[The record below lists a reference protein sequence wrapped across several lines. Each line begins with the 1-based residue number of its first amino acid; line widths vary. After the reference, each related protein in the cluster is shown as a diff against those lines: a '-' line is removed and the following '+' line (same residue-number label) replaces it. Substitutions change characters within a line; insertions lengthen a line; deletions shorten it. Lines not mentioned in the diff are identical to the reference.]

1 MVKNRY
7 LTVSALTKYI
17 KRKFET
23 DPHLKQVWLKG
34 EISNFKHHS
43 RGHMY
48 LTIKDD
54 KSRVNA
60 VMFAGNN
67 RSLQFKPENGMNVLI
82 RGEIGV
88 YEPVGQYQLY
98 IQQMEPDGLGALYL
112 AYEELKKKLSTEGL
126 FDESRKKPL
135 PPFPRSIAVITSP
148 TGAAVRDILTTLERR
163 FPMTKVTVFPVLVQG
178 NNAAP
183 SIARMIR
190 YVNELNGYDV
200 MIAGRGGGSIEEL
213 WAFNEEQV
221 ARAIS
226 ESVIPVIS
234 AVGHETD
241 FTISDF
247 VADYRAP
254 TPTGAAEIAVPS
266 QIEVANTVQTLTKRL
281 QRAVDLELQ
290 QGKDQLNRFRKS
302 YAFRYPEQMLRQK
315 EQELDRLVEQFQ
327 KANQNIAN
335 IKRERFRNL
344 YNRLKQQ
351 HPETMKGRAQGELQ
365 LATKRLQRSML
376 QQAKSK
382 SHAYQQV
389 LNKLTLLNPLE
400 IMKRGF
406 AVPFNEQGSVIKS
419 IKDIQ
424 PGDPMQVRVN
434 DGVLDCQV
442 WGIEEED
449 FHGGKQTD

>member
-1 MVKNRY
+1 MIVQDRY

-17 KRKFET
+17 KRKFES
-23 DPHLKQVWLKG
+23 DPHLTQVWLKG

-48 LTIKDD
+48 LTIKDN

-67 RSLQFKPENGMNVLI
+67 RSLQFTPENGMNVLI

-98 IQQMEPDGLGALYL
+98 VKQMEPDGLGALYL
-112 AYEELKKKLSTEGL
+112 AYEELKKKLSGEGL
-126 FDESRKKPL
+126 FNEERKKSL
-135 PPFPRSIAVITSP
+135 PFYPKSIAVITSP
-148 TGAAVRDILTTLERR
+148 TGAAVRDILTTLQRR
-163 FPMTKVTVFPVLVQG
+163 YPIANVSVFPVLVQG
-178 NNAAP
+178 QNAAE
-183 SIARMIR
+183 SIVKALEK
-190 YVNELNGYDV
+190 VNSLDRHDV
-200 MIAGRGGGSIEEL
+200 IIAGRGGGSIEEL
-213 WAFNEEQV
+213 WAFNEEIV

-226 ESVIPVIS
+226 TSSIPVIS

-254 TPTGAAEIAVPS
+254 TPTGAAEVAVPS
-266 QIEVANTVQTLTKRL
+266 QSEISNNIHTLHRRM
-281 QRAVDLELQ
+281 QRAIDMHVSQ
-290 QGKDQLNRFRKS
+290 RKDQLTRVNKS

-315 EQELDRLVEQFQ
+315 EQELDRLMEQFQ
-327 KANQNIAN
+327 KSKQSAIDA
-335 IKRERFRNL
+335 KKDHFSSVF
-344 YNRLKQQ
+344 NRLKQQ
-351 HPETMKGRAQGELQ
+351 HPEMASKRGKQELEV
-365 LATKRLQRSML
+365 ATKRLQRGM
-376 QQAKSK
+376 QQQTQSK
-382 SHAYQQV
+382 ANVYNQL

-406 AVPFNEQGSVIKS
+406 ALPFNEQGDVVKS
-419 IKDIQ
+419 IKDVQ
-424 PGDPMQVRVN
+424 PGDALQVKVN

-442 WGIEEED
+442 WGMEEED
-449 FHGGKQTD
+449 KYE